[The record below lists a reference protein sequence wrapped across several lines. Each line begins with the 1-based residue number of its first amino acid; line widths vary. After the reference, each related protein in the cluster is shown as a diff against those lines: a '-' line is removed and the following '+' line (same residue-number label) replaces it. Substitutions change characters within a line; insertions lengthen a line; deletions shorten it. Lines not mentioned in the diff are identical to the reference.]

1 MKTRMAVLVLA
12 MFTVLVTNSPAHS
25 TIVYSDHVTSIVR
38 GNPTVGNFP
47 GFYGGAFPGAFP
59 VVLTQPQAEAAVVGA
74 PNTTFLSLPGNESVS
89 PTPPGGAFPWA
100 YVEVGFAP
108 GFTFGASA
116 DLIITELGAN
126 QESAHLFIWTTD
138 GSNAQPQIVRD
149 GTDTIVVD
157 LSSFAAL
164 VATHGEF
171 VRVGVG
177 GLDLNGASQ
186 GFDLDA
192 VGVNA
197 VAEPS
202 ALLVI
207 ASGFIALVGLLRV
220 RQRSQ
225 LGG

>member
-25 TIVYSDHVTSIVR
+25 TIVYSDHVTSILR

-47 GFYGGAFPGAFP
+47 GFYGGTFPGAFRVP
-59 VVLTQPQAEAAVVGA
+59 LTQPQAEAAVVGA
-74 PNTTFLSLPGNESVS
+74 PNTIFLSLPGNGAVS
-89 PTPPGGAFPWA
+89 PTPPGGDFPWA

-126 QESAHLFIWTTD
+126 QESTHLFIWTTD

-149 GTDTIVVD
+149 GTDTIAVD
-157 LSSFAAL
+157 LSSFA
-164 VATHGEF
+164 
-171 VRVGVG
+171 
-177 GLDLNGASQ
+177 
-186 GFDLDA
+186 
-192 VGVNA
+192 
-197 VAEPS
+197 
-202 ALLVI
+202 
-207 ASGFIALVGLLRV
+207 ALVGLLRV